1 MLWIYQG
8 HAVSEILLQGVGT
21 KWTVDPVLFY
31 YGIHVLLALFVC
43 TVAYLVLAWHGRR
56 TERPIRRR
64 PHGRAVMP
72 ARP

>member
-8 HAVSEILLQGVGT
+8 HAVSEVLLQEAGT

-43 TVAYLVLAWHGRR
+43 TVAYLVLAWHGRP
-56 TERPIRRR
+56 TKRPIRRR
-64 PHGRAVMP
+64 SHNRAMMLS
-72 ARP
+72 RP